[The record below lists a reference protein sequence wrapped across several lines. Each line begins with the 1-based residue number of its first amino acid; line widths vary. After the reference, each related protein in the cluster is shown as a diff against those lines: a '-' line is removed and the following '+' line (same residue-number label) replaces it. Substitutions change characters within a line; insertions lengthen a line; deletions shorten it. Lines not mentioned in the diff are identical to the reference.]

1 MPTRLDSTVLSL
13 SIDNICK
20 IDTHNVD
27 NLFGM
32 WTIFSR
38 CAESLPNGRRLEN
51 LSWRLWNQE
60 TFYTGTSTKF
70 TTSALEVEPVVSSAA
85 STRSRSSTSST
96 QDIPA
101 LSASVESAS
110 STDRY
115 PHSSVRSNQST
126 LSQRGS
132 SKERHINPVGL
143 ARLMS
148 NFSNNE
154 VEQMIEEHAKSPS
167 KQPAQPIDVPVAVT
181 GAIKSH
187 ETPRSPK
194 ESPSS
199 DSSHGSHSSVMSTH
213 SVVRGF
219 APGVVSN
226 SYRSST
232 KLAPEVSIKEKKE
245 PETVSQPIKAK
256 KGGMFIVGSS
266 PSDASGS
273 YEGSRYGS
281 ALSNSLRRVASS
293 GSKRAAFVDEV
304 QTRTIVNEE
313 DEDYVTEED
322 DDDDASISVIDEDDW
337 EDSVSE
343 SGSSYTEEN
352 MFARIEEPQQQLP
365 SRRSILSTLLHQGD
379 RATALAR
386 AAAQRSAPTIR
397 APRMTTPTG
406 PMPPSPTREAP
417 PQQIAGARA
426 VPMVKSASAFPQALS
441 PRTTRR
447 NMLATELTES
457 LRKHLLWERQQ
468 KNKVANAVLRRRHT
482 AHDMQNMTEYPR
494 RDRTGSWNN
503 NNNIDYGVNE
513 YHLAGW

>member
-1 MPTRLDSTVLSL
+1 MPSRLDSPVLSL
-13 SIDNICK
+13 SINNISK

-38 CAESLPNGRRLEN
+38 CAESLENGRRLEN

-60 TFYTGTSTKF
+60 TFYTGTVSKFRASAHESEEST
-70 TTSALEVEPVVSSAA
+70 SSSA

-96 QDIPA
+96 EDVPA
-101 LSASVESAS
+101 LSSSVESAS
-110 STDRY
+110 SNDRY
-115 PHSSVRSNQST
+115 PHSSIHSNQST
-126 LSQRGS
+126 ISRRGS
-132 SKERHINPVGL
+132 GRERHINPVGL

-148 NFSNNE
+148 NLNNNE
-154 VEQMIEEHAKSPS
+154 VEQLIEEHSKSPT
-167 KQPAQPIDVPVAVT
+167 KQPAKPIAVPAAPVT
-181 GAIKSH
+181 STTNDTQKASNDSTASDNSTGSNSSIKS
-187 ETPRSPK
+187 S
-194 ESPSS
+194 
-199 DSSHGSHSSVMSTH
+199 H

-219 APGVVSN
+219 GPGLVSN

-232 KLAPEVSIKEKKE
+232 KLASEVTVREKEVVVTPEPTK
-245 PETVSQPIKAK
+245 PK

-273 YEGSRYGS
+273 YDGSRYGS

-304 QTRTIVNEE
+304 QTRTFKEE
-313 DEDYVTEED
+313 EED
-322 DDDDASISVIDEDDW
+322 DFLTEDEEDDSAIDEDDW
-337 EDSVSE
+337 DSVSE
-343 SGSSYTEEN
+343 DGSEDGEDT
-352 MFARIEEPQQQLP
+352 MFSRIEEPRPQLT
-365 SRRSILSTLLHQGD
+365 SRRSLLSTLLHQND
-379 RATALAR
+379 RAEAIAR
-386 AAAQRSAPTIR
+386 AAGVRSAPAVRSRT
-397 APRMTTPTG
+397 ASPNG
-406 PMPPSPTREAP
+406 PAMPPSPSREAP
-417 PQQIAGARA
+417 IQPQIVNARA
-426 VPMVKSASAFPQALS
+426 IPMVKSASAFPQS

-482 AHDMQNMTEYPR
+482 AYDMQNMTEYPQQ
-494 RDRTGSWNN
+494 DRAGSWNN
-503 NNNIDYGVNE
+503 HFEHGPGPNE

>member
-1 MPTRLDSTVLSL
+1 MPSRLDSPVLSL
-13 SIDNICK
+13 SINNISK

-38 CAESLPNGRRLEN
+38 CAESLENGRRLEN

-60 TFYTGTSTKF
+60 TFYTGTVSKF
-70 TTSALEVEPVVSSAA
+70 RASQEPEATAESSA

-96 QDIPA
+96 EDVPA
-101 LSASVESAS
+101 LSSSVESAS

-115 PHSSVRSNQST
+115 PHSSVHSNQST
-126 LSQRGS
+126 LSRRGS
-132 SKERHINPVGL
+132 GKERHINPIGL

-148 NFSNNE
+148 NLNNNE
-154 VEQMIEEHAKSPS
+154 VEQLIEEHAKSPV
-167 KQPAQPIDVPVAVT
+167 KQPAKPIDVPVAPVT
-181 GAIKSH
+181 TVAREVQKASTDSTSSSGDSADSHCSIKS
-187 ETPRSPK
+187 S
-194 ESPSS
+194 
-199 DSSHGSHSSVMSTH
+199 H

-219 APGVVSN
+219 GPGLVSN

-232 KLAPEVSIKEKKE
+232 KLAPEVTLKEEKKIDAKGE
-245 PETVSQPIKAK
+245 LAKPK

-293 GSKRAAFVDEV
+293 GSKRAAFVEEV
-304 QTRTIVNEE
+304 QTRTIVREE
-313 DEDYVTEED
+313 DEDFITDDEED
-322 DDDDASISVIDEDDW
+322 VSDSAIDEDDW
-337 EDSVSE
+337 DSVSE
-343 SGSSYTEEN
+343 EGSSYTEEN
-352 MFARIEEPQQQLP
+352 MFARIEEPRPQLT
-365 SRRSILSTLLHQGD
+365 SRRSLLSTLLHQDD
-379 RATALAR
+379 RAAALAR
-386 AAAQRSAPTIR
+386 AGTRSAPAIR
-397 APRMTTPTG
+397 SRTASPNG
-406 PMPPSPTREAP
+406 PSMPASPVREAP
-417 PQQIAGARA
+417 LQQQIMGARA

-482 AHDMQNMTEYPR
+482 AYDMQNMTQYPQTT
-494 RDRTGSWNN
+494 DRAGSWNN
-503 NNNIDYGVNE
+503 QFEHGGNE

>member
-1 MPTRLDSTVLSL
+1 MPSRLDSPVLSL
-13 SIDNICK
+13 SINNISK

-38 CAESLPNGRRLEN
+38 CAESLENGRRLEN

-60 TFYTGTSTKF
+60 TFYTGTVSKF
-70 TTSALEVEPVVSSAA
+70 RASAQEGDALVSSSA

-96 QDIPA
+96 EDVPA
-101 LSASVESAS
+101 LSSSVESAS
-110 STDRY
+110 SNDRY
-115 PHSSVRSNQST
+115 PHSSVHSNQST
-126 LSQRGS
+126 LSRRASG
-132 SKERHINPVGL
+132 KERHMNPGGL

-148 NFSNNE
+148 NLNNNE
-154 VEQMIEEHAKSPS
+154 VEQLIEEHAKSPS
-167 KQPAQPIDVPVAVT
+167 KQPAKPINVPATQVT
-181 GAIKSH
+181 SSH
-187 ETPRSPK
+187 EADK
-194 ESPSS
+194 SS
-199 DSSHGSHSSVMSTH
+199 NDSTSSTDSTGSQSSVKSSH

-219 APGVVSN
+219 GPGLVSN

-232 KLAPEVSIKEKKE
+232 KLAPEVTIKEERRTEAVNE
-245 PETVSQPIKAK
+245 PAKPK

-273 YEGSRYGS
+273 YEGSRFGS

-304 QTRTIVNEE
+304 QTRTIVR
-313 DEDYVTEED
+313 EED
-322 DDDDASISVIDEDDW
+322 DDYITEDDDVSDSAIDEDDW
-337 EDSVSE
+337 DSVSE
-343 SGSSYTEEN
+343 DGSSYTEEN
-352 MFARIEEPQQQLP
+352 MFARIEEPHPQLT
-365 SRRSILSTLLHQGD
+365 SRRSLLSTLLHQDD
-379 RATALAR
+379 RAAALAR
-386 AAAQRSAPTIR
+386 AGTRSAPAIR
-397 APRMTTPTG
+397 SRTSSPNG
-406 PMPPSPTREAP
+406 PSVPASPIREAP
-417 PQQIAGARA
+417 LQQVVGARA

-482 AHDMQNMTEYPR
+482 AYDMQNMTQYPQQ
-494 RDRTGSWNN
+494 DRAGSWNRSHFEP
-503 NNNIDYGVNE
+503 GVNE

>member
-1 MPTRLDSTVLSL
+1 MPSRLDSPVLSL
-13 SIDNICK
+13 SINNISK

-38 CAESLPNGRRLEN
+38 CAESLENGRRLEN

-60 TFYTGTSTKF
+60 TFYTGTVSKF
-70 TTSALEVEPVVSSAA
+70 RASAQDNEAQVSSSA
-85 STRSRSSTSST
+85 STRSRASTSST
-96 QDIPA
+96 EDVPA
-101 LSASVESAS
+101 LSSSVESAS
-110 STDRY
+110 SNDRY
-115 PHSSVRSNQST
+115 PHSSVKSDQST
-126 LSQRGS
+126 LSRRGS
-132 SKERHINPVGL
+132 GRERHINPVGL

-148 NFSNNE
+148 NLSNNE
-154 VEQMIEEHAKSPS
+154 VEQMIEEHAKSPA
-167 KQPAQPIDVPVAVT
+167 KLPVKPIDVPVAVAT
-181 GAIKSH
+181 TSH
-187 ETPRSPK
+187 EADK
-194 ESPSS
+194 SS
-199 DSSHGSHSSVMSTH
+199 TDSTLSNDSTDSQSSVKSSH

-219 APGVVSN
+219 GPGLVSN

-232 KLAPEVSIKEKKE
+232 KLAPEVTVKERKQ
-245 PETVSQPIKAK
+245 SDAAAAQPVKAK

-281 ALSNSLRRVASS
+281 VLTNSLRRVVSTS
-293 GSKRAAFVDEV
+293 SKRAAFVDEV

-313 DEDYVTEED
+313 ED
-322 DDDDASISVIDEDDW
+322 DDYITEDEDVSDSAIDEEDGW
-337 EDSVSE
+337 DSVSE

-352 MFARIEEPQQQLP
+352 MFARIEEPRPQLP
-365 SRRSILSTLLHQGD
+365 SRRSLLSTLLHQGD
-379 RATALAR
+379 RAAALAR
-386 AAAQRSAPTIR
+386 AGTRSAPAIR
-397 APRMTTPTG
+397 SRTASPNG
-406 PMPPSPTREAP
+406 PAMPPSPIREAP
-417 PQQIAGARA
+417 MAAGARA

-482 AHDMQNMTEYPR
+482 AYDMQNMTEYPQR
-494 RDRTGSWNN
+494 QDRAGSWNN
-503 NNNIDYGVNE
+503 QFEHGGVNE

>member
-60 TFYTGTSTKF
+60 TFYTGTSSKF
-70 TTSALEVEPVVSSAA
+70 TASALTADAVVSSAA

-96 QDIPA
+96 EDVPA

-132 SKERHINPVGL
+132 AKERHINPVGL

-148 NFSNNE
+148 NLSNNE

-167 KQPAQPIDVPVAVT
+167 KQPAQPIDVPVAATGVT
-181 GAIKSH
+181 KSH
-187 ETPRSPK
+187 EAQRS
-194 ESPSS
+194 SS
-199 DSSHGSHSSVMSTH
+199 DSTSSDNSTGSHSSVKSTH

-219 APGVVSN
+219 APGLVSN

-232 KLAPEVSIKEKKE
+232 KLAQEAPIAEKKE
-245 PETVSQPIKAK
+245 QETVSQPVKAK

-313 DEDYVTEED
+313 DEDYVSED
-322 DDDDASISVIDEDDW
+322 DDISDSAVDEDDW

-352 MFARIEEPQQQLP
+352 TFARIEEPQQQLRP
-365 SRRSILSTLLHQGD
+365 TRSILTTLLHQGD
-379 RATALAR
+379 RAAAIAR
-386 AAAQRSAPTIR
+386 AAANRSAPAIR
-397 APRMTTPTG
+397 TARNVNANG
-406 PMPPSPTREAP
+406 PAMPPSPTREAP
-417 PQQIAGARA
+417 SHISGARA

-503 NNNIDYGVNE
+503 NNNFEYGVNE

>member
-70 TTSALEVEPVVSSAA
+70 AASALEADDVVSSAA

-96 QDIPA
+96 EDVPA

-132 SKERHINPVGL
+132 AKERHINPIGL

-148 NFSNNE
+148 NLSNNE

-167 KQPAQPIDVPVAVT
+167 KQPAQPIDVPVAVA
-181 GAIKSH
+181 GATKSH
-187 ETPRSPK
+187 EAQRLSN
-194 ESPSS
+194 ESTSS
-199 DSSHGSHSSVMSTH
+199 DNSTGSQSSVKSTH

-232 KLAPEVSIKEKKE
+232 KLAPEVSVKNKDQA
-245 PETVSQPIKAK
+245 PVSQPVKAK

-313 DEDYVTEED
+313 DEDYATEDED
-322 DDDDASISVIDEDDW
+322 VSDSAIDEDDW

-352 MFARIEEPQQQLP
+352 MFARIEEPRPQLA

-379 RATALAR
+379 RAAALAR
-386 AAAQRSAPTIR
+386 AAGTRSTPAIR
-397 APRMTTPTG
+397 SSRTVTPNG
-406 PMPPSPTREAP
+406 PPSPREP
-417 PQQIAGARA
+417 PSQQVSGARA

-482 AHDMQNMTEYPR
+482 AHDMQNMTEYPQQGR
-494 RDRTGSWNN
+494 HGSMTNN
-503 NNNIDYGVNE
+503 YEYGVNE